1 MTILQGSNLNDD
13 VEALKEENR
22 WLCEGL
28 EECKQGLERYG
39 WELRQMNTNHN
50 QVWLILID
58 PNMLRLYPGS
68 SLLFVSKRL
77 LATARRLLERQRVL
91 SMPKENVMRVADSA
105 PFVAVLILQGQRLVA
120 IAFLRR

>member
-1 MTILQGSNLNDD
+1 M
-13 VEALKEENR
+13 EALKEENR
-22 WLCEGL
+22 WLREGL

-39 WELRQMNTNHN
+39 WELHQTNTNHN

-77 LATARRLLERQRVL
+77 LATARRLLERPRIL
-91 SMPKENVMRVADSA
+91 SMSKENVVRVADSA
-105 PFVAVLILQGQRLVA
+105 PFVAVLILQGQRLIA